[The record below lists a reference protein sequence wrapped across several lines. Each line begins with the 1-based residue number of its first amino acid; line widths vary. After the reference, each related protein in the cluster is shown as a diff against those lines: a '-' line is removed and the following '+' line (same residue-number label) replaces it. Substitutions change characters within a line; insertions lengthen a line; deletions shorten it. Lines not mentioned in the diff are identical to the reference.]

1 MLICNYSDPP
11 LTDKERQDLEA
22 KKQAGL
28 SYAEPVVNL
37 DITNYITKYS
47 WSGDS
52 EQAARKLEFEIAYT
66 NPEKDATFVNLNLQ
80 LGGFIYL
87 YHVPDDVE
95 IAAIEASKIEIF
107 EGRIFYRKRNS
118 NSFTFSFTAYDD
130 LIYLAKSKIQMLF
143 DNVTV
148 TNGIKQI
155 CAEIG
160 IPVSA
165 AIPEIPTVVNYIANE
180 KSCTEVFREFF
191 RLTKADTKNFTGGA
205 DYTVICIGGE
215 VTVIKKGTVIDDYVA
230 TDVTNMESSEH
241 SESIE
246 TMINRVKSVDDNGTI
261 CQVFTNNED
270 VIHYGLIQDV
280 FKMQPPKKGETIDNV
295 LLAKSRLRRIK
306 DESSIKALGHI
317 QCITG
322 YTIEVQEEQLKGKF
336 LIKSDT
342 HQFEGNKHTMDLTLI
357 YQPEVP
363 DVPEIMQQD
372 LAQPVFSSSKRGRK
386 SKSGAGNGSMKVQ
399 QGLNAGWNAW
409 GGAMMDNG
417 RNGCAEAVGKIGS
430 YYSTFLAQEAEN
442 GVVGVSKLV
451 SDAQSAGIDVETY
464 NGNNVE
470 AGDVIVYGD
479 EDHVVL
485 ADGNGG
491 YYGNS
496 TSRNHTVHGRDYTK
510 MSGMKPTKVIKTSRG

>member
-165 AIPEIPTVVNYIANE
+165 AIPEIPTVE
-180 KSCTEVFREFF
+180 
-191 RLTKADTKNFTGGA
+191 
-205 DYTVICIGGE
+205 IGR
-215 VTVIKKGTVIDDYVA
+215 A
-230 TDVTNMESSEH
+230 
-241 SESIE
+241 
-246 TMINRVKSVDDNGTI
+246 
-261 CQVFTNNED
+261 
-270 VIHYGLIQDV
+270 
-280 FKMQPPKKGETIDNV
+280 
-295 LLAKSRLRRIK
+295 
-306 DESSIKALGHI
+306 
-317 QCITG
+317 
-322 YTIEVQEEQLKGKF
+322 
-336 LIKSDT
+336 
-342 HQFEGNKHTMDLTLI
+342 
-357 YQPEVP
+357 
-363 DVPEIMQQD
+363 
-372 LAQPVFSSSKRGRK
+372 
-386 SKSGAGNGSMKVQ
+386 
-399 QGLNAGWNAW
+399 
-409 GGAMMDNG
+409 
-417 RNGCAEAVGKIGS
+417 
-430 YYSTFLAQEAEN
+430 
-442 GVVGVSKLV
+442 
-451 SDAQSAGIDVETY
+451 
-464 NGNNVE
+464 
-470 AGDVIVYGD
+470 
-479 EDHVVL
+479 HV
-485 ADGNGG
+485 
-491 YYGNS
+491 
-496 TSRNHTVHGRDYTK
+496 
-510 MSGMKPTKVIKTSRG
+510 